1 MWTMPPFDP
10 SSSGPTPPPGP
21 SASAT
26 LRLVDV
32 LPGLASELEDLL
44 RDEGERGLAA
54 QVATLPFVARCCN
67 EVEVCQ
73 SFSTAPGIGNRPPR
87 PAERRT
93 IQLDPDDGMIWVDVT
108 DGRIV
113 FVEVLYRDDVERAL
127 RGASKRHRLGDGCC

>member
-1 MWTMPPFDP
+1 MPPSDVP
-10 SSSGPTPPPGP
+10 SSASAASSAGP
-21 SASAT
+21 SAPASV
-26 LRLVDV
+26 RLVDV
-32 LPGLASELEDLL
+32 LPRLATELEDLL
-44 RDEGERGLAA
+44 EEEGEPGLAA

-73 SFSTAPGIGNRPPR
+73 SFSTAPEIGNRPPQ

-93 IQLDPDDGMIWVDVT
+93 IQLDPDDGMIWIDVT